1 VQTWL
6 KRTIIVVVLLIAV
19 AGLTWLA
26 WPKPIAADLATVA
39 TGRMEV
45 NVEDEAKTHVRKIY
59 TVSAPLTAKLLRIS
73 QVVGDEVKAQ
83 QTVVAVFQPTTPS
96 FHDVRSHQE
105 MVAALAAAEAAV
117 KLGEAEVRRIE
128 AALDFSRSELARAE
142 RLASSESISAK
153 NLDKAKFD
161 VQTNEAAL
169 SSAKAQVEVRK
180 SERAS
185 AAARLSQPE
194 DAAAQANASC
204 CIKVYAPVD
213 GRVLKIVQESETVI
227 QAGAPLIEV
236 GNPLDLEVVAELL
249 STDAVRIETGAMVRI
264 DGWGGRPVSGRVVR
278 VDPAGFVK
286 VSALGIEEQRVKTT
300 IDFTDPPEAWSR
312 LGHDYRV
319 IVHVNVW
326 SGDNIPQIPVSALFR
341 KGNDWAVFT
350 IRDGH
355 ARTTKLEIG
364 HRNNQTAE
372 VLSGLST
379 DERVVLHP
387 SDRITEGVRVVERE
401 RR

>member
-6 KRTIIVVVLLIAV
+6 KRTAIAAALLIAA
-19 AGLTWLA
+19 AGLAWLA
-26 WPKPIAADLATVA
+26 WPKPIATDLATVSRA
-39 TGRMEV
+39 PMEV
-45 NVEDEAKTHVRKIY
+45 NVEDEAKTHVRNIY
-59 TVSAPLTAKLLRIS
+59 TVSAPLTGRLLRIS
-73 QVVGDEVKAQ
+73 HVVGDEVSK
-83 QTVVAVFQPTTPS
+83 QTVVAVLQPTTPS

-105 MVAALAAAEAAV
+105 MVAALAAAEAAI

-128 AALDFSRSELARAE
+128 AALDFSRSELVRAE
-142 RLASSESISAK
+142 RLSSSEAISVK

-169 SSAKAQVEVRK
+169 ASAKAQVEVRK

-185 AAARLSQPE
+185 VAARLSQPE
-194 DAAAQANASC
+194 DAGAQIGTNC

-213 GRVLKIVQESETVI
+213 GRVLKIVQESETVVL
-227 QAGAPLIEV
+227 AGAPLIEI

-249 STDAVRIETGAMVRI
+249 STDAVKIAAGAVVRI
-264 DGWGGRPVSGRVVR
+264 DGWGGRPVKGRVVR

-319 IVHVNVW
+319 IVHVNIW
-326 SGDNIPQIPVSALFR
+326 SGDSVLQIPVGALFR
-341 KGNDWAVFT
+341 RGDDWAVFAE
-350 IRDGH
+350 RDGR
-355 ARTTKLEIG
+355 ARLARVEVG
-364 HRNNQTAE
+364 HRNNRVAE
-372 VLSGLST
+372 VLSGLVEG
-379 DERVVLHP
+379 ERVVLHP
-387 SDRITEGVRVVERE
+387 GDRIAEGVRIAERE
-401 RR
+401 HP

>member
-6 KRTIIVVVLLIAV
+6 KRTAIAAALLIAA
-19 AGLTWLA
+19 AGLAWLA
-26 WPKPIAADLATVA
+26 WPKPIATDLATVSRA
-39 TGRMEV
+39 PMEV
-45 NVEDEAKTHVRKIY
+45 NVEDEAKTHVRNIY
-59 TVSAPLTAKLLRIS
+59 TVSAPLTGRLLRIS
-73 QVVGDEVKAQ
+73 HVVGDEVSK
-83 QTVVAVFQPTTPS
+83 QTVVAVLQPTTPS

-105 MVAALAAAEAAV
+105 MVAALAAAEAAI

-128 AALDFSRSELARAE
+128 AALDFSRSELVRAE
-142 RLASSESISAK
+142 RLSSSEAISVK

-169 SSAKAQVEVRK
+169 ASAKAQVEVRK

-185 AAARLSQPE
+185 VAARLSQPE
-194 DAAAQANASC
+194 DAGAQIGTNC

-213 GRVLKIVQESETVI
+213 GRVLKIVQESETVVL
-227 QAGAPLIEV
+227 AGAPLIEI

-249 STDAVRIETGAMVRI
+249 STDAVKIAAGAVVRI
-264 DGWGGRPVSGRVVR
+264 DGWGGRPVKGRVVR

-319 IVHVNVW
+319 IVHVNIW
-326 SGDNIPQIPVSALFR
+326 SGDSVLQIPVGALFR
-341 KGNDWAVFT
+341 RGDDWAVFAE
-350 IRDGH
+350 RDGR
-355 ARTTKLEIG
+355 ARLARVEVG
-364 HRNNQTAE
+364 HRNNRAAE
-372 VLSGLST
+372 VLSGLVEG
-379 DERVVLHP
+379 ERVVLHP
-387 SDRITEGVRVVERE
+387 SDRIAEGVRIAERE
-401 RR
+401 HP

>member
-6 KRTIIVVVLLIAV
+6 KRTVIAAALLIAA

-26 WPKPIAADLATVA
+26 WPKPIATDLATVSSA
-39 TGRMEV
+39 RMEV
-45 NVEDEAKTHVRKIY
+45 NVEDEAKTHVRNVY
-59 TVSAPLTAKLLRIS
+59 TVSAPLTGRLLRIS
-73 QVVGDEVKAQ
+73 QLVGDEVSK
-83 QTVVAVFQPTTPS
+83 QTVVAVLQPTTPS

-105 MVAALAAAEAAV
+105 MVAALAAAEAAI

-128 AALDFSRSELARAE
+128 AALDFSRSELVRAE
-142 RLASSESISAK
+142 RLASTEAISGK

-169 SSAKAQVEVRK
+169 ASARAQVEVRK

-185 AAARLSQPE
+185 VAARLSQPE
-194 DAAAQANASC
+194 DAAAQVSTTC

-213 GRVLKIVQESETVI
+213 GRVLKIVQESETVVL
-227 QAGAPLIEV
+227 AGAPLIEI

-249 STDAVRIETGAMVRI
+249 STDAVKIAAGAPVRI
-264 DGWGGRPVSGRVVR
+264 DGWGGKPIGGRVVR

-300 IDFTDPPEAWSR
+300 IDFADPPEAWSR

-319 IVHVNVW
+319 IVHVNIW
-326 SGDNIPQIPVSALFR
+326 SGDNVLQIPVSALFR
-341 KGNDWAVFT
+341 RGDDWATFVEK
-350 IRDGH
+350 DGR
-355 ARTTKLEIG
+355 ARLARVEVG
-364 HRNNQTAE
+364 HRNNRAAE
-372 VLSGLST
+372 VLSGLVEG
-379 DERVVLHP
+379 ERVVLHP
-387 SDRITEGVRVVERE
+387 SDRIAEGVRIAERDHP
-401 RR
+401 